1 MRKTLR
7 TEYYHLTGMP
17 TSKEKDGANGKPNYI
32 RASLCYDS
40 RKGYYADIRTVYKY
54 MLEDVELVL
63 ARYGFDNN
71 TMPSLSEVLIPCKR
85 HTKNYEKKAV
95 DIYENT
101 VISAITDRLKYRIDI
116 EDVVA

>member
-7 TEYYHLTGMP
+7 TEYYHLEGTP
-17 TSKEKDGANGKPNYI
+17 TFKEKDGTNGKPNYI

-54 MLEDVELVL
+54 MLEDVELVA
-63 ARYGFDNN
+63 ARYGFDN

-85 HTKNYEKKAV
+85 QSKKYEQDAIAV
-95 DIYENT
+95 YENT
-101 VISAITDRLKYRIDI
+101 VISAISERLKYKIDI
-116 EDVVA
+116 EEVVA